1 MITPTPT
8 YSPICHT
15 PATARTQL
23 VPTRRY
29 ARYAEAHPVQPLK
42 GLWEPRAASVSYR
55 ASVPAGH
62 AGCEVATSY
71 RALSPGGESLP
82 CGIEENPS
90 VTSALTANYSLLTAN
105 SSYTFSAKERDSET
119 GLSYF
124 GSRYYS
130 SDLSIWL
137 SVDPMSDKYASLSP
151 YVYCAN
157 NPVKLVDPNGEEV
170 WIPGLDAKGNVTYTA
185 EEGDNYGTFISQ
197 FDCTDAGGNFKGR
210 EIFANAKLNV
220 NAPSIK
226 KGTIIKGSD
235 VKNALGSKSEILK
248 ANWGN
253 LKPHQKVAQLLFAVN
268 HSRSQDKNFFDF
280 SDYAIGFETYDS
292 EQITNIYYPTPQ
304 GTVYIRNLSMWFTK
318 SQTKSYNF
326 YYYTQSFGDWLNKY
340 DFRLP
345 KVGSYRKMFLFTVDG
360 KNSEA
365 FEKLFRK

>member
-1 MITPTPT
+1 MPATLT
-8 YSPICHT
+8 YSPPI
-15 PATARTQL
+15 PQNTAKRLRKFPYTNMQ
-23 VPTRRY
+23 
-29 ARYAEAHPVQPLK
+29 YAEPI
-42 GLWEPRAASVSYR
+42 
-55 ASVPAGH
+55 
-62 AGCEVATSY
+62 
-71 RALSPGGESLP
+71 
-82 CGIEENPS
+82 GIEGEL
-90 VTSALTANYSLLTAN
+90 SAFPQPIPN
-105 SSYTFSAKERDSET
+105 SEFCILNWTFTFSAKEKDSET

-130 SDLSIWL
+130 SDLSVWL
-137 SVDPMSDKYASLSP
+137 SVDPQSDKYPSLSP
-151 YVYCAN
+151 YTYCAD
-157 NPVKLVDPNGEEV
+157 NPVKLVDPDGEEV
-170 WIPGLDAKGNVTYTA
+170 WIPGLDAKGNVIYTA
-185 EEGDNYGTFISQ
+185 EEGDNYGTFITQ
-197 FDCTDAGGNFKGR
+197 FDCTDATGKLRGR

-292 EQITNIYYPTPQ
+292 EQITDIYYPTPQ

-345 KVGSYRKMFLFTVDG
+345 KVGSCRQMFLFTVDG